1 MTGLR
6 HRVGAH
12 VRGCA
17 CVFSALVALSG
28 AAQAESCTR
37 TREYIF
43 DNAFDLPQK
52 TEVYRTLFKNCLETL
67 TFSNVKDAFILKDG
81 SLAVIPRNDSL
92 NATAGT
98 LAQFCRRFPRGTLH
112 FVPAKDA
119 RKAANTA
126 LAVTMSSTRATPCEK
141 IVGQ

>member
-1 MTGLR
+1 MRLRTGI
-6 HRVGAH
+6 G
-12 VRGCA
+12 A
-17 CVFSALVALSG
+17 CVGSLLPLVALSG

-67 TFSNVKDAFILKDG
+67 AFSNVKDAFILKDG

-112 FVPAKDA
+112 FVPAKEA

-126 LAVTMSSTRATPCEK
+126 IAVAMSSTRATPCEK

>member
-1 MTGLR
+1 VTSLP
-6 HRVGAH
+6 HRVGTHALGW
-12 VRGCA
+12 VCA
-17 CVFSALVALSG
+17 FVSLAALSG

-43 DNAFDLPQK
+43 DNPVDLPQK

-112 FVPAKDA
+112 FVPAKEA

-126 LAVTMSSTRATPCEK
+126 IAVTMSSTRATPCEK
-141 IVGQ
+141 IMGQ